1 MKLKQILDS
10 RFVKEILLS
19 FYPIATVLQ
28 GTLDSVNQIAA
39 QTYANFNK
47 EGSGS
52 RESLTSLASQLSL
65 NTLTASEAGDNLL
78 TNGKT
83 GASSSDL
90 PSSASSGA
98 FFSLGED
105 DDPVSLSNAASPTK
119 TPTPASA
126 SSGEE

>member
-1 MKLKQILDS
+1 M
-10 RFVKEILLS
+10 
-19 FYPIATVLQ
+19 
-28 GTLDSVNQIAA
+28 DSVNQIAA

-65 NTLTASEAGDNLL
+65 NTLTASEAGDHLL

-83 GASSSDL
+83 GAASSSASDL
-90 PSSASSGA
+90 LSLGSGPGGVSSASSGA

-105 DDPVSLSNAASPTK
+105 DDPVSLSNANSPTK
-119 TPTPASA
+119 TPTPASN
-126 SSGEE
+126 SSGEDSCDKCHHVSTHNV

>member
-1 MKLKQILDS
+1 M
-10 RFVKEILLS
+10 
-19 FYPIATVLQ
+19 
-28 GTLDSVNQIAA
+28 DSVNQIAA

-83 GASSSDL
+83 GASSGSDL
-90 PSSASSGA
+90 LSSASSGA

-119 TPTPASA
+119 TPTPASN
-126 SSGEE
+126 SSGEECDKCDHVVSTHDV

>member
-1 MKLKQILDS
+1 MH
-10 RFVKEILLS
+10 F
-19 FYPIATVLQ
+19 Q

-65 NTLTASEAGDNLL
+65 NTLTASEAGDHLL
-78 TNGKT
+78 TNGKS
-83 GASSSDL
+83 GAASNSDL
-90 PSSASSGA
+90 LSLGSGPGAVSSNSSGA

-105 DDPVSLSNAASPTK
+105 DDPVSLSNTNSPTK
-119 TPTPASA
+119 TPTPASS
-126 SSGEE
+126 SSGDKCACQCQYT